1 MIFLIEPNNNYG
13 NRQQTAGKNK
23 GLPNCWATV
32 QMNPIITVML
42 HIFTH
47 KRLNGG
53 VAMHFKL
60 VIARFGWP
68 QTTQSQRLREKPNW
82 NHIFK
87 LHIFRT
93 GKCLKMQENSL
104 HISLW
109 LSCSLSLFCVK
120 TFQEPLQIFLKFS
133 SVFIVFTFGIGWG
146 DKPQQQ
152 VELYEL
158 LNSLFLSGVCSPCDK
173 AQRSIN
179 NLGFIYSIESTWDW
193 LQSFQAD
200 LVPWKYMGNYSLIGN
215 VNLLIRNTS
224 LFPFCEVDFHC
235 QLISYKWLEYLNKF
249 YTCLLMTFTIRLFMI
264 DGNT

>member
-60 VIARFGWP
+60 VIARFGSP
-68 QTTQSQRLREKPNW
+68 QTTHREGLREKPNW

-93 GKCLKMQENSL
+93 GKCRKILCTFYCG
-104 HISLW
+104 W
-109 LSCSLSLFCVK
+109 VAVYLSFVWK
-120 TFQEPLQIFLKFS
+120 PFQEPLQIFLKFS
-133 SVFIVFTFGIGWG
+133 SVFIVFTFGIVWG

-173 AQRSIN
+173 AEWSIN
-179 NLGFIYSIESTWDW
+179 NLGFIYLIESTWDW
-193 LQSFQAD
+193 LRSFQAD
-200 LVPWKYMGNYSLIGN
+200 LVPWKYMGNYSLISN
-215 VNLLIRNTS
+215 KNLLIRNTS
-224 LFPFCEVDFHC
+224 LFPIARSIFIVNLS
-235 QLISYKWLEYLNKF
+235 LINDSNTWTNSTHVYWWHLRFAF
-249 YTCLLMTFTIRLFMI
+249 YERW
-264 DGNT
+264 